1 MTSQFHIFP
10 ELKALLLEPPDPAA
24 VLARIPSAFALTDQ
38 IVGMPHDIESTARL
52 ATMGIQVTSPIE
64 TYYHWPR
71 DRTLVPFPFKHQIAQ
86 SAFFT
91 CNPRGY
97 CFSSIGVGKTMSA
110 AWAADY
116 LISAGFVRCVL
127 VVSTLSSLERTWGDA
142 IFCHLTHRRF
152 QVLHGTAER
161 RRRLLAQPAD
171 FYVINYAGVGV
182 LQKELLARSDI
193 DCVIL
198 DESAE
203 CGKKN
208 TGLWKSLDMLIYPPK
223 RPPIPWVWAMTATP
237 IPNSPE
243 DAFPQ
248 CKLVT
253 PATTP
258 QYFSQWRAMV
268 MDHQSTYTWTPR
280 KEATKIVYETMRP
293 SIRFKRDDCMDLP
306 PTIYTTRDVELS
318 ADQKRHYKDISKEL
332 HTEVNGARVTALN
345 EGIKLSKLLQVACG
359 CVYATDGTAQ
369 EIDAG
374 NRIETL
380 MEIIEQVNERVIVY
394 VPFTAVTGMLARV
407 LNKHWNFAVVTGETP
422 TSERNR
428 IFSAF
433 QSRDA
438 DIDIVAHPGC
448 MAHSLTL
455 TEASTIIWYA
465 PVDSNRTYEQANGR
479 ITRAGQ
485 KYTANIIQMAGSAVE
500 RRMYKRLQDR
510 QSAQGL
516 LLSMVEKGESLV

>member
-1 MTSQFHIFP
+1 MILDHQIIESERAILVETDDP
-10 ELKALLLEPPDPAA
+10 ATLLARVPAAFQLEP
-24 VLARIPSAFALTDQ
+24 R
-38 IVGMPHDIESTARL
+38 IVGMPHDIECVARL
-52 ATMGIQVTSPIE
+52 ALMGVQVESPIE
-64 TYYHWPR
+64 KYYHWPR
-71 DRTLVPFPFKHQIAQ
+71 DKTLIPFPFKHQITQ
-86 SAFFT
+86 SAFLVT
-91 CNPRGY
+91 HPRAY
-97 CFSSIGVGKTMSA
+97 ILSSIGVGKTMSA

-116 LISAGFVRCVL
+116 LISLGFVHRVL

-142 IFCHLTHRRF
+142 IFCNLTHRTF
-152 QVLHGTAER
+152 KVLHGAADR
-161 RRRLLAQPAD
+161 RKKLLAQPAD
-171 FYVINYAGVGV
+171 FYIVNYAGVGV
-182 LQKELLARSDI
+182 LQKELLARPDI
-193 DCVIL
+193 DLVIL

-203 CGKKN
+203 CGKKT
-208 TGLWKSLDMLIYPPK
+208 TGLWKSLDMLIYPPH
-223 RPPIPWVWAMTATP
+223 RAPIPRVWAMTATP

-248 CKLVT
+248 LKLVT
-253 PATTP
+253 PTTAP

-268 MDHQSTYTWTPR
+268 MDHQSTYVWTPR
-280 KEATKIVYETMRP
+280 QEATNIVYNAMRP
-293 SIRFKRDDCMDLP
+293 SIRFKRDDCLDLP
-306 PTIYTTRDVELS
+306 PAIYTTRDVELS
-318 ADQKRHYKDISKEL
+318 AEQKKHYKEISKEL
-332 HTEVNGARVTALN
+332 HTEINGARVTALN

-359 CVYATDGTAQ
+359 CVYATDGTAH

-394 VPFTAVTGMLARV
+394 CPFEAVTGMLARA
-407 LNKHWNFAVVTGETP
+407 LNKHWNFAVVTGQTP
-422 TSERNR
+422 HRERDK
-428 IFSAF
+428 IFSQF

-455 TEASTIIWYA
+455 TEASTIVWYA

-485 KYTANIIQMAGSAVE
+485 KYTANIIHLAGSAVE
-500 RRMYKRLQDR
+500 RRMYRRLQDR

-516 LLSMVEKGESLV
+516 LLSMVEKNEALI